1 MQLSDLPELDWL
13 DDVGDATVERD
24 ILTMQA
30 APRTD
35 WFNDPAGPT
44 RVANA
49 PALVCRVSGDFQLE
63 ATINVDFAATFD
75 AGVLFV
81 HQTAEDWAK
90 LCFER
95 DPTGQPMVVTVVT
108 RGSPTTQTNQRSS
121 GTPFVCASLASG
133 PPSPF
138 TTSGMVRTERRRGCS
153 LGSLRCAALRCR
165 CVSGS
170 SRSRRPEP
178 DVRRG
183 SATSSSPQPRCSILA
198 MVPRAGGPAQRR

>member
-108 RGSPTTQTNQRSS
+108 RGVSDDSNEPAVIGNAVRVRISCFGSALAFHYERHGPNGTTSWVLSRLFALRSPALPMRVGFLTQSPTGAGCTARFSD
-121 GTPFVCASLASG
+121 VVLA
-133 PPSPF
+133 P
-138 TTSGMVRTERRRGCS
+138 TTLFDPRD
-153 LGSLRCAALRCR
+153 GS
-165 CVSGS
+165 
-170 SRSRRPEP
+170 
-178 DVRRG
+178 
-183 SATSSSPQPRCSILA
+183 
-198 MVPRAGGPAQRR
+198 